1 MKLKHLSQSELA
13 RKMSKCKAKTNF
25 IPRNV
30 TRAFRCWFGGKIWA
44 ISIGLLSFGFLFNLW
59 HVAEQEWFETHQ
71 RDTESLI
78 VGRMVKSRQ
87 DGIFSSGGLTG
98 AGITSIEQW
107 VTSEQIDAQYLA
119 YLNKLSFDEFA
130 PYMSQTGGQGIIFS
144 LLDRLIPLSPQ
155 IKLWSFY
162 VLTALLTAIAVTAII
177 GWFYDEFGG
186 WVAIFVLCSAVLS
199 QWLTVFGKNLWWSLW
214 AFYLPMVVVMSLLKR
229 HRALSNRQFTR
240 FGILIC
246 ISVFV
251 KCFING
257 FEYITTTLVMMVTPC
272 IYYAVLDR
280 WNRHQY
286 LKWTLA
292 AGLGSGVAIF
302 FSIIILCFQIGAAK
316 NGFMDGV
323 AHVIWSF
330 GKRTYGEAQD
340 YPAVYA
346 ASLEAG
352 TIGVVITYMNGIFF
366 DLNNYLSITNAFV
379 SDFLLKIR
387 YAYLIVLFI
396 VMSVLLFLR
405 SNAERRQRDIAL
417 IWTMWFSIL
426 APLSW
431 YVIFKAHSFI
441 HTHMSFLLWQ
451 MPFTFFGFAVFG
463 AAVMTWM
470 KGFNLWASGLR
481 STTLRS
487 SFRLSRD

>member
-1 MKLKHLSQSELA
+1 MLTKQLKHLSQSEFA
-13 RKMSKCKAKTNF
+13 RKKSKCKAKTNF
-25 IPRNV
+25 TPRNA
-30 TRAFRCWFGGKIWA
+30 TRAFRCWFGGKIWI

-59 HVAEQEWFETHQ
+59 HVAEQEWFDTHQ
-71 RDTESLI
+71 RDTESLV

-98 AGITSIEQW
+98 AGITTNIQQDW
-107 VTSEQIDAQYLA
+107 ISENQIDNQYA
-119 YLNKLSFDEFA
+119 TYLNRGTFDEFS

-144 LLDRLIPLSPQ
+144 LLDRFIPLSPQ

-162 VLTALLTAIAVTAII
+162 VLTALLSAIAVTAII

-186 WVAIFVLCSAVLS
+186 WIAIFVLCSGVLS

-214 AFYLPMVVVMSLLKR
+214 AFYLPMIVVLYLLKR
-229 HRALSNRQFTR
+229 HRVPANRQFIK
-240 FGILIC
+240 FGILIF
-246 ISVFV
+246 IAVFI

-257 FEYITTTLVMMVTPC
+257 FEYITTTLIMMGTPC
-272 IYYAVLDR
+272 IYYAILDK
-280 WNRHQY
+280 WNRHQC

-292 AGLGSGVAIF
+292 AVSGSVVAIF
-302 FSIIILCFQIGAAK
+302 LSLTILCIQIGTTK
-316 NGFMDGV
+316 DGFMDGV
-323 AHVIWSF
+323 VHVIWSF

-352 TIGVVITYMNGIFF
+352 TIGVVITYLNGIFF
-366 DLNNYLSITNAFV
+366 DLNNYLSHTNSFV
-379 SDFLLKIR
+379 SNFLLKIR
-387 YAYLIVLFI
+387 YVYLIVLFI
-396 VMSVLLFLR
+396 VMSILLFIR
-405 SNAERRQRDIAL
+405 STAKQRQHYIAL
-417 IWTMWFSIL
+417 IWTTWFSIL

-451 MPFTFFGFAVFG
+451 MPFTFFGFAVLG
-463 AAVMTWM
+463 CAVIAW
-470 KGFNLWASGLR
+470 KKDF
-481 STTLRS
+481 
-487 SFRLSRD
+487 